1 MTALRQRLIQ
11 DLQLRNFSSHT
22 VEAYV
27 RAVAKFSQRY
37 GRSPDQLTGEQVRE
51 HLLWMV
57 KERGVSWSL
66 YNQTRCALQFFF
78 RVTLGRDEWFEKLPC
93 AKRPKRRPTVLSAEE
108 LRRLFD
114 AAAAEPKHQ
123 ALLMTRP
130 PNRRGPLPCADPAHS
145 CVLLCTTD
153 PAR

>member
-1 MTALRQRLIQ
+1 LFALLFSIAVLMGSAHLDRFSYKERDMTALRLRLIE

-27 RAVAKFSQRY
+27 RAVAKIAKRF
-37 GRSPDQLTGEQVRE
+37 GCSPDQLSGEQVRA

-78 RVTLGRDEWFEKLPC
+78 RVTLGRDEWFERLPW
-93 AKRPKRRPTVLSAEE
+93 
-108 LRRLFD
+108 
-114 AAAAEPKHQ
+114 
-123 ALLMTRP
+123 
-130 PNRRGPLPCADPAHS
+130 RGE
-145 CVLLCTTD
+145 
-153 PAR
+153 RG